1 MQDPSAAHV
10 EAALRRPDTEIFHR
24 TQDRAAGSSPSCVL
38 AQSAVVWP
46 IGRAWSVQA
55 HAVEGAEV
63 DLDRVTVDDPPDKD
77 RRRNWWRWGRVE
89 LPVQDPSPE
98 TTTSVSD
105 GLSSTARTSI
115 GTLPDGP
122 VTCP

>member
-1 MQDPSAAHV
+1 MKK
-10 EAALRRPDTEIFHR
+10 E
-24 TQDRAAGSSPSCVL
+24 
-38 AQSAVVWP
+38 
-46 IGRAWSVQA
+46 
-55 HAVEGAEV
+55 
-63 DLDRVTVDDPPDKD
+63 
-77 RRRNWWRWGRVE
+77 WWRWGRVE

-105 GLSSTARTSI
+105 ALSSTARTDI

>member
-1 MQDPSAAHV
+1 MRIAIAGFGVGGGAVPV
-10 EAALRRPDTEIFHR
+10 ALARDGHPI
-24 TQDRAAGSSPSCVL
+24 AGR
-38 AQSAVVWP
+38 W
-46 IGRAWSVQA
+46 
-55 HAVEGAEV
+55 
-63 DLDRVTVDDPPDKD
+63 
-77 RRRNWWRWGRVE
+77 WWRWGRVE

-105 GLSSTARTSI
+105 GLSSTARTGI

>member
-1 MQDPSAAHV
+1 M
-10 EAALRRPDTEIFHR
+10 T
-24 TQDRAAGSSPSCVL
+24 
-38 AQSAVVWP
+38 
-46 IGRAWSVQA
+46 GRSV
-55 HAVEGAEV
+55 
-63 DLDRVTVDDPPDKD
+63 T
-77 RRRNWWRWGRVE
+77 RRRAERGVGRDARKIDVLWAEDLHRPQGTEAGGDGVASIEDWWRWGRVE

-105 GLSSTARTSI
+105 GLSSTARTGI